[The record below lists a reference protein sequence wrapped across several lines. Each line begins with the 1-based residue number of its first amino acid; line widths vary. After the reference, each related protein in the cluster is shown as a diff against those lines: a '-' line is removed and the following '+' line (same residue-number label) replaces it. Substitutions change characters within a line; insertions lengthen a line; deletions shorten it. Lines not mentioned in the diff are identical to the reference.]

1 MRILGYFIV
10 LIDFF
15 FLMDESEMVNWYIR
29 LIAGVEECG

>member
-10 LIDFF
+10 LIDF

>member
-10 LIDFF
+10 LID